1 MIHHEPAAQ
10 INQASAMLHSA
21 EFFLPKQILVL
32 RFAVDM
38 QSDHIRSLQQFAKTH
53 RARIPT
59 CKDMRDVAEDNA
71 HAQRFRKVGYL
82 RADFAVPNDAQ
93 SKSADFVRSRRRLVP
108 DPVV

>member
-21 EFFLPKQILVL
+21 EFVLPEQVLVL
-32 RFAVDM
+32 CLAVDM
-38 QSDHIRSLQQFAKTH
+38 QGDHIRGLQQFAKTY

-59 CKDMRDVAEDNA
+59 CKDMRDVAKHNA
-71 HAQRFRKVGYL
+71 HAQRFRKIGYL

-93 SKSADFVRSRRRLVP
+93 SKSADFMRSSRRLVP